1 MYWLDNCPGA
11 SEDIDEGLPE
21 SRGHP
26 LKTNLSFKSDHAH
39 DQVTRQLVSGGICFV
54 GSTPI
59 GWSSKIQGAI
69 KTSSY
74 SVEFCAGRVATE

>member
-54 GSTPI
+54 G
-59 GWSSKIQGAI
+59 
-69 KTSSY
+69 
-74 SVEFCAGRVATE
+74 